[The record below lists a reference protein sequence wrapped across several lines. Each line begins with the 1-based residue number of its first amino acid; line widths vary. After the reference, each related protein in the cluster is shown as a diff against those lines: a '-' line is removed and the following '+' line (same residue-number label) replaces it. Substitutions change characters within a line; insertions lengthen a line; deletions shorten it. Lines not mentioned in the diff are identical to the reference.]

1 MKFGLDDYAHLQSP
15 LHQWEPRCKLM
26 GLMGLIFAF
35 AMVRDQRLILP
46 MLGVSAAIY
55 ALSHLPI
62 SYWRRRL
69 RYPGLFLL
77 GVVGFLPFISG
88 QTVLLKLGPLA
99 LYQEGIMTMIG
110 VASRFLAIITL
121 SLVLFGTASFLT
133 TIQTIR
139 SLGLSPILTDMM
151 VLFYRYLFELGDR
164 LHTMQSAMRLRGFK
178 RTRLT
183 PRALQTFASVA
194 GTLLVQSYEQ
204 SERIYQAMRLRGYG
218 QKMVLSQSQPWQ
230 LKDVMGLGL
239 VLGLAGTFM
248 AAEFW
253 LSSGGL

>member
-1 MKFGLDDYAHLQSP
+1 MKFGLDDYAYLKSP
-15 LHQWEPRCKLM
+15 LHQWEPRCKLI

-35 AMVRDQRLILP
+35 AMVRDPRLILP
-46 MLGVSAAIY
+46 MLGVSAGIY
-55 ALSHLPI
+55 LLSQLPV
-62 SYWRRRL
+62 SYWRTRL

-88 QTVLLKLGPLA
+88 KTVLVHLGPIA
-99 LYQEGIMTMIG
+99 LYQEGTLAMVGIG
-110 VASRFLAIITL
+110 SRFLAIMTL

-133 TIQTIR
+133 TIRSLR

-164 LHTMQSAMRLRGFK
+164 LHTMQSAMGLRGFK

-194 GTLLVQSYEQ
+194 GTLLVQSHEQ

-218 QKMVLSQSQPWQ
+218 QKTVLYQIQPWY
-230 LKDVMGLGL
+230 LKDAVGLGL
-239 VLGLAGTFM
+239 VLSLAGTFM
-248 AAEFW
+248 VAEFW

>member
-1 MKFGLDDYAHLQSP
+1 MKFGLDDYAHLESP
-15 LHQWEPRCKLM
+15 LHQWEPRCKLI

-35 AMVRDQRLILP
+35 AMVRDPRLILP
-46 MLGVSAAIY
+46 MLGVSAGIY
-55 ALSHLPI
+55 LLSQLPV
-62 SYWRRRL
+62 SYWRTRL
-69 RYPGLFLL
+69 RYPGLFLV

-88 QTVLLKLGPLA
+88 KTVLVHLGPIA
-99 LYQEGIMTMIG
+99 LYQEGTLAMVGI
-110 VASRFLAIITL
+110 ASRFLAIITL

-133 TIQTIR
+133 TIRTLR
-139 SLGLSPILTDMM
+139 TLGLSPILTDMM

-164 LHTMQSAMRLRGFK
+164 LHTMQSAMGLRGFK

-218 QKMVLSQSQPWQ
+218 QKTVLYPTQPWQ
-230 LKDVMGLGL
+230 LKDVIGLGL

-253 LSSGGL
+253 LSSGIL

>member
-1 MKFGLDDYAHLQSP
+1 MKFGLDDYAHLESP
-15 LHQWEPRCKLM
+15 LHQWEPRCKLI

-35 AMVRDQRLILP
+35 AMVRDQRLMLP
-46 MLGVSAAIY
+46 MLGVSASIY
-55 ALSHLPI
+55 ALSQLPVA
-62 SYWRRRL
+62 YWRTRL
-69 RYPGLFLL
+69 RYPGLFLV

-88 QTVLLKLGPLA
+88 QRVLFQLGPIA
-99 LYQEGIMTMIG
+99 LYQEGTLAMAGI
-110 VASRFLAIITL
+110 ASRFLAIITL

-133 TIQTIR
+133 TIRTLR

-151 VLFYRYLFELGDR
+151 ILFYRYLFELGDR

-183 PRALQTFASVA
+183 PRALQTLASVA

-218 QKMVLSQSQPWQ
+218 QKTVLYQTQPWQ
-230 LKDVMGLGL
+230 FKDVMGLGL

-248 AAEFW
+248 AAELW
-253 LSSGGL
+253 LSSGVL

>member
-1 MKFGLDDYAHLQSP
+1 MKFGLDDYAHLESP
-15 LHQWEPRCKLM
+15 LHQWEPRCKLI

-46 MLGVSAAIY
+46 MLGVSAGIY
-55 ALSHLPI
+55 ALSKLPVN
-62 SYWRRRL
+62 YWRMRL
-69 RYPGLFLL
+69 RYPGLFLV

-88 QTVLLKLGPLA
+88 QTVLFQLGPIA
-99 LYQEGIMTMIG
+99 LYQEGILAMVGI
-110 VASRFLAIITL
+110 ASRFLAIITL

-133 TIQTIR
+133 TIRTLR

-218 QKMVLSQSQPWQ
+218 QKTVLYQSQPWQ
-230 LKDVMGLGL
+230 RKDVLFLGL
-239 VLGLAGTFM
+239 VLGIAGTFM

-253 LSSGGL
+253 LSSGIL

>member
-1 MKFGLDDYAHLQSP
+1 MKFGLDDYAHLESP

-35 AMVRDQRLILP
+35 AMVRDHRLILP
-46 MLGVSAAIY
+46 MLGVSAGIY
-55 ALSHLPI
+55 ALSQLPVA
-62 SYWRRRL
+62 YWRKRL
-69 RYPGLFLL
+69 RYPGFFLL

-88 QTVLLKLGPLA
+88 QTVLFQLGPIA
-99 LYQEGIMTMIG
+99 LYQEGLLAMVTI
-110 VASRFLAIITL
+110 ASRFLAIITL

-133 TIQTIR
+133 TIRTLR

-218 QKMVLSQSQPWQ
+218 QKNVLSQIQSWQ
-230 LKDVMGLGL
+230 FKDLMGLGV
-239 VLGLAGTFM
+239 VLALAGTFI

-253 LSSGGL
+253 LSSGIL

>member
-1 MKFGLDDYAHLQSP
+1 MKFGLDDYAHLESP
-15 LHQWEPRCKLM
+15 LHQWEPRCKLI

-46 MLGVSAAIY
+46 MLGVSAGIY
-55 ALSHLPI
+55 VLSQLPVA
-62 SYWRRRL
+62 YWRMRL
-69 RYPGLFLL
+69 RYPGLFLV

-88 QTVLLKLGPLA
+88 QTVLFQIGPIA
-99 LYQEGIMTMIG
+99 LYQEGLLAMVTI
-110 VASRFLAIITL
+110 ASRFLAIITL

-133 TIQTIR
+133 TIRTLR

-218 QKMVLSQSQPWQ
+218 QKTVLYQTQPWQ
-230 LKDVMGLGL
+230 FKDVMGLGF

-248 AAEFW
+248 AAELW